1 MLKSNAKLSGLFA
14 LIFLSTLLLTACMQ
28 DSRSGKVYSRD
39 QARVTHTVYY
49 GTILRVEDV
58 VIEGTS
64 EGAGTLAGGA
74 MGGVLGSTIGGGSGR
89 AIGVVGGAILGGL
102 AGAVLFVP
110 LRIWEK
116 LGLGLIL
123 TSVLLLVLEFLKL
136 RLLIM

>member
-1 MLKSNAKLSGLFA
+1 
-14 LIFLSTLLLTACMQ
+14 MQ